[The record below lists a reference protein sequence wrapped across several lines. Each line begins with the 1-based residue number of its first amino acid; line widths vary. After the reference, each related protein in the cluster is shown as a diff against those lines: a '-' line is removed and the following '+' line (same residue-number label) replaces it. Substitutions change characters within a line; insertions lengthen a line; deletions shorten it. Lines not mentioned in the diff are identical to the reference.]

1 MRSTLFRLVVI
12 LATLLPGLRAAC
24 ADEIELLE
32 ARLEQTDD
40 GVVLNADF
48 SFDFNARLE
57 QAVTNGVPLYFVVE
71 FELTQPRWYWFDERT
86 ATRRLQMRLSYHA
99 LSRHFRLSS
108 GLLQQNYA
116 TLGEALA
123 VLRRVRNWLV
133 LERSVPLSDA
143 RYQAALRMRLDLSLL
158 PKPFQVNA
166 LTSREWHLESE
177 WTRFGW
183 RPAPAQS
190 APAAQPPAAAPPAI
204 APGVPPASPAPDRRD
219 AVEAR

>member
-1 MRSTLFRLVVI
+1 MRGTLSKLVVVLAI
-12 LATLLPGLRAAC
+12 LLCARAAL

-32 ARLEQTDD
+32 ARLEQTED

-48 SFDFNARLE
+48 AFDFNPRLE

-86 ATRRLQMRLSYHA
+86 ATRRLQTRLSYHA
-99 LSRHFRLSS
+99 LSRHFRLST

-116 TLGEALA
+116 SLGEALA

-133 LERSVPLSDA
+133 LDRNVSDA
-143 RYQAALRMRLDLSLL
+143 SYQASVRMRLDLSLL

-177 WTRFGW
+177 WRRFGW
-183 RPAPAQS
+183 RPGAPPSGPVPQL
-190 APAAQPPAAAPPAI
+190 PGPAQPPAE
-204 APGVPPASPAPDRRD
+204 RR
-219 AVEAR
+219 EAGEAK